1 MNLVQVQEHLKGM
14 PTQVLMGYANG
25 QNPQVPP
32 YIALGELNRRKQME
46 QQPAQPPQG
55 SVKDQ
60 IEQSLMQPQQLPGL
74 AAQGVPVPQPPQPQ
88 GMPAQMPQQLA
99 GAAPQQAPTRMA
111 AGGLASVPM
120 RKDMFNYAPGG
131 IVAFANEEN
140 DQVVEEPKS
149 DAAYETI
156 YDRMNRL
163 ANESGTRFGPVQK
176 GEGDIKLPGLKNPD
190 FDENGLPRS
199 KKEKQEVLAEN
210 RSIESQMASS
220 AALKNR
226 PLMNVKNDINPV
238 GVERLE
244 QYYKPR
250 QPQGPTTL
258 TQGAEARPQEV
269 ADPRAA
275 LVAALA
281 AQSQAPEAGVASLPG
296 ARPAAAPS
304 APVASSAP
312 SAPARPAA
320 ARPAAMGPAPASDP
334 NDPLAFLR
342 SQMNQAEPTYKSR
355 ADYIAEA
362 AKTNP
367 ELLVKPEEG
376 LRGLLEKLSQ
386 SQLDARERAMRGER
400 GQQMSDISNALI
412 AAGEATRGQKGSG
425 IGSAFGGFGKTFN
438 ASSAAATERQ
448 AQRDALQ
455 QKQDLD
461 MAKLQYEYAEK
472 ARARAMG
479 DVTAEMNHDRNIADL
494 QNKIRDDKRQAAN
507 YLAQDARTRDA
518 NASAAALR
526 REQIQAIREGKP
538 SPEQKLLTDVM
549 ARVNGDDR
557 IAAISNSIKA
567 GNLIPGTP
575 DFNKAIRATEALA
588 APYYVQAGLK
598 PPSAA
603 QLAEDA
609 AEPEKK
615 GFWASLFG
623 SSSKPAAVTSP
634 PPNVQKV
641 LDKYK

>member
-1 MNLVQVQEHLKGM
+1 M
-14 PTQVLMGYANG
+14 PTPVLMGYANG

-74 AAQGVPVPQPPQPQ
+74 AAQGVPVPQPARPLGIPS
-88 GMPAQMPQQLA
+88 QMPQQLA
-99 GAAPQQAPTRMA
+99 GAAPQQPPTRMA

-120 RKDMFNYAPGG
+120 RRDMFNYAPGG

-149 DAAYETI
+149 DAAYETR

-163 ANESGTRFGPVQK
+163 ANESGTRFGPAQK

-190 FDENGLPRS
+190 FDEDGLPRS
-199 KKEKQEVLAEN
+199 KKERQEVLAEN
-210 RSIESQMASS
+210 RSIENQMAGS

-226 PLMNVKNDINPV
+226 PLMNVKNDINPA
-238 GVERLE
+238 GIERLE

-250 QPQGPTTL
+250 QTQGPTIL

-281 AQSQAPEAGVASLPG
+281 AQSQAPAGVASLPG
-296 ARPAAAPS
+296 ASPAAASS

-312 SAPARPAA
+312 SATARPAA

-342 SQMNQAEPTYKSR
+342 AQMNQAEPTYKSR
-355 ADYIAEA
+355 ADYVAEA

-479 DVTAEMNHDRNIADL
+479 DVTAEMNHDKNIAEL
-494 QNKIRDDKRQAAN
+494 KNKLRDDQRQAAN
-507 YLAQDARTRDA
+507 YLAVDARTREA
-518 NASAAALR
+518 NASNAALN
-526 REQIQAIREGKP
+526 RERIQALRDAKP
-538 SPEQKLLTDVM
+538 SPESKLLTDVM
-549 ARVNGDDR
+549 ARVNADDR
-557 IAAISNSIKA
+557 IAAISAGIKS
-567 GNLIPGTP
+567 GSLVPGTP
-575 DFNKAIRATEALA
+575 DFNKAVRATEALI
-588 APYYVQAGLK
+588 APYYEQAGLK
-598 PPSAA
+598 PPKAA

-615 GFWASLFG
+615 GFWASVFG

-634 PPNVQKV
+634 PPDVQKV